1 MLHWVTIVIRSLSLL
16 NYVKDGFAV
25 HVFSFMVSPTK
36 LLVNDVALTPSF
48 DIFALC

>member
-1 MLHWVTIVIRSLSLL
+1 MLHWVTIVIKSWSPL
-16 NYVKDGFAV
+16 NHVEHGLVV